1 MTMEEFE
8 KDPLG
13 EKQRLKNIANL
24 NNDLK
29 SARYANELN
38 RNRTK
43 LLAIDTGLKPEDDEE
58 VSLIAST
65 EKK

>member
-1 MTMEEFE
+1 MEEFE